1 MPRGEPGIPVSSSQ
15 KTTSMPAPEAAWGVA
30 CAQRA
35 ARGQGILVAGLLGR
49 PRPLR
54 VLTATSQRD
63 LSFSRALGELQLR
76 ARPAC
81 SEHPLRVRRQRRP
94 SGPEPGPESGSARE
108 RGGELAVLP
117 VPGRAGVGDTADP
130 RAALLCSGGRAPL
143 PAQSCGGSRGP
154 HSEWVPGW
162 RKTAH
167 GSQPGPCVHAQ
178 GTRGECWGVS
188 QVSALGTA
196 RAWEGRTCGLTVSPD
211 SDGAFTGD

>member
-1 MPRGEPGIPVSSSQ
+1 
-15 KTTSMPAPEAAWGVA
+15 MPAPEAAWGVA

-94 SGPEPGPESGSARE
+94 SGPEPGPESGSPRE
-108 RGGELAVLP
+108 RGGSWP
-117 VPGRAGVGDTADP
+117 SCRSPGERVWETLRTPGQPSSALGVVH
-130 RAALLCSGGRAPL
+130 PL

>member
-1 MPRGEPGIPVSSSQ
+1 MPRGRPGIPVSSSQ

-94 SGPEPGPESGSARE
+94 SGPEPGPESGSPRE
-108 RGGELAVLP
+108 RGGSWP
-117 VPGRAGVGDTADP
+117 SCRSPGERVWETLRTP
-130 RAALLCSGGRAPL
+130 R
-143 PAQSCGGSRGP
+143 
-154 HSEWVPGW
+154 
-162 RKTAH
+162 
-167 GSQPGPCVHAQ
+167 QP
-178 GTRGECWGVS
+178 S
-188 QVSALGTA
+188 SALGVVHPSRLSPAGGAEARTA
-196 RAWEGRTCGLTVSPD
+196 SGSLAGGRQHMGASRAPVSTLRGPEV
-211 SDGAFTGD
+211 SAGASARCQL

>member
-1 MPRGEPGIPVSSSQ
+1 MPRGGPGIPVSSSQ

-130 RAALLCSGGRAPL
+130 RAALLCSGGRAPPPGSVL
-143 PAQSCGGSRGP
+143 RGEQRPAQRVGP
-154 HSEWVPGW
+154 WLEEDSTWEP
-162 RKTAH
+162 T
-167 GSQPGPCVHAQ
+167 GPLCP
-178 GTRGECWGVS
+178 RS
-188 QVSALGTA
+188 
-196 RAWEGRTCGLTVSPD
+196 
-211 SDGAFTGD
+211 GDQR